1 MIGIE
6 QKKFMKTTEHKN
18 LAVICIAAGRF
29 QLPVI
34 LKAKSLGYTIVA
46 IDQNKD
52 APGFEHADHKIFK
65 STYDA
70 EQIVTELEKLDNKLK
85 WVGVINRSSGPP
97 VISAAKICKHFNLPG
112 VPVESA
118 QSLINKDQMRIAC
131 SKKNI
136 PIPNYNIYEVNNCNS
151 VSSDL
156 LPIVA
161 KPALSLIG
169 KSGVSVIRSKDKIE
183 PSIRYA
189 ADNTINNKILLEEFL
204 QGPDFSLI
212 SFVNDGQLFP
222 ICLLEEINIEKKDG
236 TISAKGYKTCDSGLN
251 NWTQQAHH
259 IAHNI
264 ISEFNIQRSALM
276 ISFRSDS
283 NKNLKLIDVHLDI
296 GGDLMIEAFYPKA
309 FNFDFLKLA
318 VEMAVGVSRGP
329 LDIKVKPT
337 AIFYNEGDALLA
349 DRGYKVFTAN
359 TPQILEDKI
368 LKASLQN

>member
-1 MIGIE
+1 MIGLE
-6 QKKFMKTTEHKN
+6 QKEFMKAYNPKKS
-18 LAVICIAAGRF
+18 AIICLAAGKS
-29 QLPVI
+29 QEQI
-34 LKAKSLGYTIVA
+34 IIKAKSLGYLVA
-46 IDQNKD
+46 AVDKNPN
-52 APGFEHADHKIFK
+52 APSFRYVDIKICQ

-70 EQIVTELEKLDNKLK
+70 DQIIKELDKLGNKLK

-118 QSLINKDQMRIAC
+118 ESLVNKDQMRIAC

-136 PIPNYNIYEVNNCNS
+136 PIPNYKIYEVDDCNS
-151 VSSDL
+151 VSIDL
-156 LPIVA
+156 LPVVV

-169 KSGVSVIRSKDKIE
+169 KSGVSVIRSKDKIR
-183 PSIRYA
+183 PSIKYA
-189 ADNTINNKILLEEFL
+189 AENTINNKILLEEFL
-204 QGPDFSLI
+204 QGPDLSLV
-212 SFVNDGQLFP
+212 SFVHDGQLFP
-222 ICLLEEINIEKKDG
+222 ICLLEEINIEKNDG
-236 TISAKGYKTCDSGLN
+236 TLSAKGYKTCDSDLN

-264 ISEFNIQRSALM
+264 ISEFNIKRSAFM

-283 NKNLKLIDVHLDI
+283 NKNLKLIEVHLDI

-318 VEMAVGVSRGP
+318 VEMAVGISESP
-329 LDIKVKPT
+329 LDLKVKPT
-337 AIFYNEGDALLA
+337 AIYYNEGDGLLS

-359 TPQILEDKI
+359 TMQILEDKI